1 MLVVLVYVASFIIF
15 LICTL
20 TFPGIPPGQMIC
32 DVFGNSE
39 ADYLI
44 AGVYGKL
51 LVSGII
57 NGLIWGAVI
66 IIVYSFWKGPSKG
79 KVNLPVWVPGYTT
92 SSSSKIEKKSPEKYD
107 ELSFEDAAKAREIE
121 LIEGI
126 GYMYGRKL
134 RKVGITTVDDL
145 LQVGYTRT
153 GRDYLAKKVGVSQL
167 TILNWVRQAKV
178 RN

>member
-1 MLVVLVYVASFIIF
+1 MLVVLVYVASFIVL
-15 LICTL
+15 LIGTL
-20 TFPGIPPGQMIC
+20 MVPGIPPGQMIC

-44 AGVYGKL
+44 AGVSGEL

-92 SSSSKIEKKSPEKYD
+92 SRSSKIENKAPKKYD
-107 ELSFEDAAKAREIE
+107 ELSFEEAAKAQEIE

-126 GYMYGRKL
+126 DYRYGRKL
-134 RKVGITTVDDL
+134 RKIGINTVDDL
-145 LQVGYTRT
+145 LQVGYTKT

-167 TILNWVRQAKV
+167 TVLNWVRQAKV
-178 RN
+178 RS